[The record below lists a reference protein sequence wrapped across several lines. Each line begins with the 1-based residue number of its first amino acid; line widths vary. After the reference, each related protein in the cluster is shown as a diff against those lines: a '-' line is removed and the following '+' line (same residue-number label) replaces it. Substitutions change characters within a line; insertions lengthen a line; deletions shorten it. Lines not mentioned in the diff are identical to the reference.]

1 MKNLLI
7 QIVQKVVDNPEQV
20 KVNQIE
26 GSQTVVLELKVAT
39 GDLGKVI
46 GKQGRTANAIRY
58 LLNAASAKYQKRYV
72 LEII

>member
-20 KVNQIE
+20 QVNQIE
-26 GSQTVVLELKVAT
+26 GTQTVVLELKV
-39 GDLGKVI
+39 GKSDLGKVI

-58 LLNAASAKYQKRYV
+58 LLYAASAKSQKRYV
-72 LEII
+72 LEIV